1 MGTCAGE
8 NCTYD
13 LGLTKSKSIC
23 CDNCKEWLCM
33 DCSKIPQKVFEAVI
47 TASKTNKDLSMITF
61 CCSSCKTTATLNQI
75 KDDVQAIKFEIIKA
89 INDNSMEI
97 KTHMD
102 NKAAENFNELKN
114 HSIKQKESFADIIKK
129 HKPPS
134 IETINIGVK
143 KVLDSTAVAT
153 KEQEHRDQ
161 CIMLFNKEESK
172 AENSK
177 GRSKEELDFVKDFI
191 KEGLKITAVEIETTN
206 RIGRFDPN
214 KQRPIRVKFTNRTD
228 QQKVLLNLGNLKVAE
243 ARFKGI
249 FVTIDRNQHQREEM
263 KNMLQEAKEKSDAS
277 EDKFYLVR
285 GSPFKPQIVE
295 VEKRK

>member
-1 MGTCAGE
+1 M
-8 NCTYD
+8 
-13 LGLTKSKSIC
+13 LILQ
-23 CDNCKEWLCM
+23 DNCYAE
-33 DCSKIPQKVFEAVI
+33 SE
-47 TASKTNKDLSMITF
+47 
-61 CCSSCKTTATLNQI
+61 
-75 KDDVQAIKFEIIKA
+75 DVQAMKIEIIKA
-89 INDNSMEI
+89 INSNSMEI

-143 KVLDSTAVAT
+143 KVLDSIAVAT

-228 QQKVLLNLGNLKVAE
+228 QQKVLLN
-243 ARFKGI
+243 
-249 FVTIDRNQHQREEM
+249 QHQREEM

-277 EDKFYLVR
+277 EDKFYLMR

-295 VEKRK
+295 VPKKVTT